1 MDVITEMKTTAR
13 YRPYAWRAKIGL
25 IVPSTN
31 TINEPDFYRMRPD
44 GVTIHTARAIN
55 AGPATQE
62 NYDKMAQ
69 GVIEAADLIRTAEV
83 DVVAYGCTSGS
94 IVCSLDELCDG
105 MGERVGAP
113 AIATAGAVVAAL
125 RAMKVK
131 KVAVGTPY
139 IDFVNEKEKTFLE
152 EYGFEVVSLEGLN
165 LGHTQE
171 ERRDIGR
178 VPPEVAFRLACDID
192 RPDAEAIFLSCTNL
206 AAVDMISRIED
217 ALGKPV
223 ITSNQATLWACL
235 RLLGLSTE
243 IAGYGRLMT
252 DYLEPISR
260 KDYALYQSGGV
271 R

>member
-1 MDVITEMKTTAR
+1 MMKVDTLMKTTAR

-31 TINEPDFYRMRPD
+31 TVNEPEFYRMAPD
-44 GVTIHTARAIN
+44 GVTIHSGRAIN

-62 NYDKMAQ
+62 NYDRMAR
-69 GVIEAADLIRTAEV
+69 GVLEAADLIRTAEV

-105 MGERVGAP
+105 MSERAGAP

-125 RAMKVK
+125 RALGARR
-131 KVAVGTPY
+131 VAVGTPY
-139 IDFVNEKEKTFLE
+139 IDFVNVREREFLE
-152 EYGFEVVSLEGLN
+152 QYGFDVVSIEGLD

-178 VPPEVAFRLACDID
+178 VPPQVAYQLARDID
-192 RPDAEAIFLSCTNL
+192 RPDADAIFLSCTNL
-206 AAVDMISRIED
+206 ATIDMIERIED
-217 ALGKPV
+217 ELGKPV
-223 ITSNQATLWACL
+223 VTSNQATLWGCL
-235 RLLGLSTE
+235 RLLGLN
-243 IAGYGRLMT
+243 AAVPGYGRL
-252 DYLEPISR
+252 LREQLAPITR
-260 KDYALYQSGGV
+260 ADYAP